1 MKFFHYKA
9 LALSLFFF
17 AGPVIADGNTLLKS
31 CQIYIDNPSGV
42 NNIDDAFAHS
52 FCYGVLRT
60 YKQSLQVV
68 TKFRIDGAVSSD
80 MTMFDNCS
88 FDEVY
93 SETQLARVL
102 VKYLKEH
109 PENLHFWNI
118 TLIDM
123 AMDEYFPCS

>member
-1 MKFFHYKA
+1 MKIFHYKA
-9 LALSLFFF
+9 LALLLFFF
-17 AGPVIADGNTLLKS
+17 AGPVSADGNTLLKS

-42 NNIDDAFAHS
+42 KNIDDAFAHS
-52 FCYGVLRT
+52 YCYGVLRT

-68 TKFRIDGAVSSD
+68 TKFRIDGAVSND

-88 FDEVY
+88 FDKVY

-109 PENLHFWNI
+109 PENLHIWNI

-123 AMDEYFPCS
+123 AMDKYFPCS